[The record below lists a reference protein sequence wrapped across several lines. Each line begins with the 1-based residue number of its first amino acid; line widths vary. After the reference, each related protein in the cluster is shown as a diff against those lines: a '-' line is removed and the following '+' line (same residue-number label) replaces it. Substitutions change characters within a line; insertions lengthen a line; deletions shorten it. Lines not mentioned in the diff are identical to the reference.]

1 MLDTRFAMD
10 VRVSEGGPEVGS
22 SPLRRALLGLLLS
35 ALGILCLWILRPFLS
50 PILWAAI
57 LAYVTWPFYSRL
69 RVPFGRFPNTA
80 ASVMTLVVASL
91 AVVPL
96 VWLVVLVQRELVDTY
111 RDFTAYLAQGPHTLP
126 AVIRDLPVVGAW
138 LQGSLDRYG
147 NDPAALG
154 HEFTLGLQRWGGQLT
169 ALLGDV
175 GRNLGKLLVALLTLF
190 FFYRDG
196 DALVDQFRRVAK
208 RFLGDRLDRPLLAA
222 GLMTRAV
229 VYGLLITAFAQGV
242 VAGIG
247 YRIVGLE
254 APILLGALTGLLSTA
269 PLLGTA
275 FVWAPLGVA
284 LLIAGHTWK
293 AIVLLAWGAL
303 LVHPTDNILRPL
315 LISNVTRVPF
325 LLVMF
330 GALGGLV
337 AFGLI
342 GVFIGPVL
350 LGIATAIWYEWA
362 TPDGTALGS

>member
-1 MLDTRFAMD
+1 
-10 VRVSEGGPEVGS
+10 
-22 SPLRRALLGLLLS
+22 
-35 ALGILCLWILRPFLS
+35 
-50 PILWAAI
+50 
-57 LAYVTWPFYSRL
+57 
-69 RVPFGRFPNTA
+69 
-80 ASVMTLVVASL
+80 MTFVVASL

-96 VWLVVLVQRELVDTY
+96 VWLLVLVQHELVDIY

-126 AVIRDLPVVGAW
+126 AVIRDLPLAGAW
-138 LQGSLDRYG
+138 LQESLDRYG
-147 NDPAALG
+147 SDPAALG
-154 HEFTLGLQRWGGQLT
+154 REFTLALQRWGSQLT

-196 DALVDQFRRVAK
+196 DALVDQFRRVAN
-208 RFLGDRLDRPLLAA
+208 RFMGDRLDRPLRAA

-229 VYGLLITAFAQGV
+229 VYGFLITAFAQGV

-275 FVWAPLGVA
+275 FVWAPLAAG

-293 AIVLLAWGAL
+293 AIVLLVWGAL

-315 LISNVTRVPF
+315 LISHVTLVPF

-330 GALGGLV
+330 GALGGLA

-342 GVFIGPVL
+342 GVFVGPVL

-362 TPDGTALGS
+362 TPDGSAVGS